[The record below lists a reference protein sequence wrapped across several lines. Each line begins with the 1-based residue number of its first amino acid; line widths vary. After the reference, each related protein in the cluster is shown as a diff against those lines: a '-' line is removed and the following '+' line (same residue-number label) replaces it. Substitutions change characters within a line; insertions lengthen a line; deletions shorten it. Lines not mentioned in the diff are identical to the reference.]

1 MAIVDPLLLTEAL
14 PLEFPLRRLHGGLDR
29 RGGGEHLGGGGV
41 NGKTHIH
48 HHDLIFDASLNI
60 PNNHWLLLA
69 IFF

>member
-48 HHDLIFDASLNI
+48 HHVFFFILDASLQCEA
-60 PNNHWLLLA
+60 PA
-69 IFF
+69 R

>member
-41 NGKTHIH
+41 FSAKLTSIIMISF
-48 HHDLIFDASLNI
+48 LM
-60 PNNHWLLLA
+60 LA
-69 IFF
+69 

>member
-48 HHDLIFDASLNI
+48 HHVFFLF
-60 PNNHWLLLA
+60 WMLA
-69 IFF
+69 YNVRPQLDNYVGL